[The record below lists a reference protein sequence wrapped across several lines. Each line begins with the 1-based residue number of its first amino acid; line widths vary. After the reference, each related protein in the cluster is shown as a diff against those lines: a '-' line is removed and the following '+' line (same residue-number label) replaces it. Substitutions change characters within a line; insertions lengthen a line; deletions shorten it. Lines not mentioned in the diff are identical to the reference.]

1 MSIVLFYDLETT
13 GLPKRGDDPLI
24 QPGIIEIGAVL
35 VDTDEWDKPYEG
47 SLTKTTDRV
56 LGIFKTFEMK
66 VNPELPRER
75 WEPGASK
82 ANGVYFGDRDDCPSF
97 FTAGRSFAQFAVG
110 AEYVSGYNIVG
121 FDNKILMWQLLR
133 YGMQFH
139 FPWPPNHVDV
149 MDLAK
154 KSGQHAGARGA
165 KAPKL
170 INLYAEMAGEPLKDA
185 HTALADIRATVFCAK
200 GLANGAF

>member
-24 QPGIIEIGAVL
+24 QPGIIEIGACM
-35 VDTDEWDKPYEG
+35 VDTAAWG
-47 SLTKTTDRV
+47 SDQD
-56 LGIFKTFEMK
+56 LGITSEFEMK

-75 WEPGASK
+75 WEAGASK
-82 ANGVYFGDRDDCPSF
+82 ANGVYFGDRDDCASF
-97 FTAGRSFAQFAVG
+97 FTVGRQFAEFAVG
-110 AEYVSGYNIVG
+110 AEYASGYNIVG
-121 FDNKILMWQLLR
+121 FDNKVLMWQLQR

-139 FPWPPNHVDV
+139 FPWPPCHVDV

-154 KSGQHAGARGA
+154 RSGQYAGVRGA

-170 INLYAEMAGEPLKDA
+170 VNLYAEMAGEPLKDA